1 MNKTNKLR
9 VSGTRISYEN
19 VTDRSADNWRSYQF
33 KHYGYFYRILHML
46 ENEGFKV
53 EKDPDVLKMF
63 KRISKDHWYG
73 KRGELEFTAKKY
85 QNGFEIEFFQ
95 NVIFDNPNG
104 GRYDFNKL
112 SKMPYMIRLQY
123 IVYMRKIVEMLNTL
137 TETENLTLPPAK
149 TAAEMIRRD
158 LVYNWHF
165 YKDMNFNLLTMDHE
179 PESYYRLDRN
189 KKPIHNGDMKY
200 FRNSWNGYIMRG
212 RVYYRA
218 NMQWWAIINDRKAV
232 VVNNYDLFDDFP
244 SGEPAR
250 MAPDRTPDG
259 YEILREKREKA
270 KAAALELIGD
280 LESRG
285 VKVPKKVKR
294 ACINEICR
302 KQSKNQ

>member
-1 MNKTNKLR
+1 MNKTNKFR
-9 VSGTRISYEN
+9 VSGTRISFEN
-19 VTDRSADNWRSYQF
+19 VTDRSADNWNSYQF

-46 ENEGFKV
+46 KNEGFKIK
-53 EKDPDVLKMF
+53 KDANVLKMF
-63 KRISKDHWYG
+63 KKISKPYWYG

-85 QNGFEIEFFQ
+85 PNGFEIEFFQ

-104 GRYDFNKL
+104 GQYDFDKL

-123 IVYMRKIVEMLNTL
+123 IVYMRKIVEMLKAL
-137 TETENLTLPPAK
+137 TEVKNLTLPPVK
-149 TAAEMIRRD
+149 TADEVIRRD
-158 LVYNWHF
+158 LAYNWHF
-165 YKDMNFNLLTMDHE
+165 YKDMNFNLQTMDRE

-189 KKPIHNGDMKY
+189 KIPIHNGDMKY
-200 FRNSWNGYIMRG
+200 FRDCFTGYIMRG

-232 VVNNYDLFDDFP
+232 IVNNYDLFDDFP

-250 MAPDRTPDG
+250 VAPDRTPNS
-259 YEILREKREKA
+259 YKILREKREKS
-270 KAAALELIGD
+270 KAAALKLIGD
-280 LESRG
+280 LEGRG

-302 KQSKNQ
+302 KQNG